1 MSIIEDR
8 YGRKIDYLRISIT
21 DRCNF
26 RCKYCMPEE
35 VDSIL
40 HDQILSYEEIL
51 RICKC
56 AGLLGVHNFKV
67 TGGEPFVRKGCMELL
82 RNLKELP
89 GVETVTVTTNGML
102 LDEYLPEL
110 KRIGID
116 GVNISLDSLRE
127 HVFREITGAPGLLTV
142 KKALLDAV
150 TMGLRVKINC
160 VLMQGINEVEIP
172 DFVQLSQQYPI
183 DVRFIELMPIG
194 YGKQYTSIPADQVL
208 GIIKESVPD
217 LHSIEEKRGNGP
229 AVYYTGN
236 NLQGCIGIIQAI
248 SHKFCDTCNRLR
260 LTSDGFLKLCLYYP
274 DGVDLKGPLRS
285 GASDRELTDVIDQ
298 AILQKPKEH
307 RFGELQEI
315 QEQDTRVMSG
325 IGG

>member
-35 VDSIL
+35 VDSIP

-56 AGLLGVHNFKV
+56 AGLLGVCNFKV

-82 RNLKELP
+82 SNLKKLP
-89 GVETVTVTTNGML
+89 GAETVTVTTNGML
-102 LDEYLPEL
+102 LGEYLPEL

-116 GVNISLDSLRE
+116 GVNISLDSLKE
-127 HVFREITGAPGLLTV
+127 DVFREITGVPGLPAV
-142 KKALLDAV
+142 RKAMMDAV
-150 TMGLRVKINC
+150 AMGLRVKINC
-160 VLMQGINEVEIP
+160 VLMRGVNETEIP
-172 DFVQLSQQYPI
+172 EFVRLSRRYPI
-183 DVRFIELMPIG
+183 DVRFIEMMPIG
-194 YGKQYTSIPADQVL
+194 YGRQYAAIPAEEVL
-208 GIIKESVPD
+208 SRIRESVPD
-217 LHSIEEKRGNGP
+217 LRSIDEKRGNGP
-229 AVYYTGN
+229 AVYYKGSGQ
-236 NLQGCIGIIQAI
+236 QGCIGIIQAV
-248 SHKFCDTCNRLR
+248 SHKFCDSCNRLR

-285 GASDRELTDVIDQ
+285 GTSDRDLTEVIDQ
-298 AILQKPKEH
+298 AILRKPKEH
-307 RFGELQEI
+307 RFGERQEI